1 MSRPIVIF
9 MINMI
14 KNIIKIW
21 FLTCLLIASS
31 DTERSNNIATAI
43 DVSVYNGEGSIL
55 LNWSFPDSIK
65 VKNTIIYGQKFG
77 DEQYKELAMLPPD
90 IYYFLDTNCEP
101 GSRYF
106 YKVLVKDIYNNLYHS
121 TASELPFGSCDII
134 ENPSLFDKNIKSV
147 NDLLN
152 KYVKEQLYPN
162 IPNDSF
168 NKLLEKLFEEEVH
181 DYKWIENF
189 TPHLLKSYAQII
201 DKTNEIILNQ
211 NLYLGLMSYEKLYR
225 NQFLLNPEM
234 WKNQIEKAV
243 SLVRV
248 NWRILYDGYP
258 NAIAM
263 LNKLD
268 PIRIVASENFQLKNP
283 KITLTIFHL
292 DQLKSKEWY
301 LLSGNEYINLEKF
314 LRTDIGTIV
323 VDVPQ
328 YWHNVSLM
336 MEGLIVQTVP
346 ILIEKSIL
354 YTLEGDII
362 PNTGDSPNLIKIK
375 KEKSHIW
382 LNELNWDFKSK
393 IFHVEIAGIKQLGEK
408 YLIRDQEKIIWSID
422 LRNSFEEQYL
432 DSVFSLGENFDF
444 PLTLEFEMVNDSL
457 QKSFEYIVLDTVS
470 KFIARVNNNGPWVST
485 ISNTLGSTNTIN
497 QNEYDS
503 ELVPQLFVLY
513 QNYPNPFNGQ
523 TRITFDLLED
533 AMVTLYVT
541 DATGRVKDKILEEE
555 FFNSGIYNYLWEGE
569 NLSSGIYFITLQAEV
584 NNIQPVVFSRKM
596 IYLK

>member
-1 MSRPIVIF
+1 ML
-9 MINMI
+9 NMI
-14 KNIIKIW
+14 ENIIKIW

-121 TASELPFGSCDII
+121 TESELPFGSCDII
-134 ENPSLFDKNIKSV
+134 ENASLFDKNIKSV

-152 KYVKEQLYPN
+152 KYIKEQLYPN

-225 NQFLLNPEM
+225 NHFLLNPEM

-248 NWRILYDGYP
+248 NWRTLYDAYP

-263 LNKLD
+263 LNKMD
-268 PIRIVASENFQLKNP
+268 AIRIVASENFQLKNP
-283 KITLTIFHL
+283 KIILTIFHL
-292 DQLKSKEWY
+292 YQLKSKEWY
-301 LLSGNEYINLEKF
+301 LLSGN
-314 LRTDIGTIV
+314 
-323 VDVPQ
+323 
-328 YWHNVSLM
+328 
-336 MEGLIVQTVP
+336 
-346 ILIEKSIL
+346 
-354 YTLEGDII
+354 
-362 PNTGDSPNLIKIK
+362 
-375 KEKSHIW
+375 
-382 LNELNWDFKSK
+382 
-393 IFHVEIAGIKQLGEK
+393 
-408 YLIRDQEKIIWSID
+408 
-422 LRNSFEEQYL
+422 
-432 DSVFSLGENFDF
+432 
-444 PLTLEFEMVNDSL
+444 
-457 QKSFEYIVLDTVS
+457 
-470 KFIARVNNNGPWVST
+470 
-485 ISNTLGSTNTIN
+485 
-497 QNEYDS
+497 
-503 ELVPQLFVLY
+503 
-513 QNYPNPFNGQ
+513 
-523 TRITFDLLED
+523 
-533 AMVTLYVT
+533 
-541 DATGRVKDKILEEE
+541 
-555 FFNSGIYNYLWEGE
+555 
-569 NLSSGIYFITLQAEV
+569 
-584 NNIQPVVFSRKM
+584 
-596 IYLK
+596 

>member
-1 MSRPIVIF
+1 MPLS
-9 MINMI
+9 
-14 KNIIKIW
+14 
-21 FLTCLLIASS
+21 
-31 DTERSNNIATAI
+31 I

-77 DEQYKELAMLPPD
+77 DEQYKELAMLPPN

-134 ENPSLFDKNIKSV
+134 ENASLFDKNIKSV

-225 NQFLLNPEM
+225 NHFLLNPEM

-248 NWRILYDGYP
+248 NWRMLYDGYP

-283 KITLTIFHL
+283 KITLAIFHL

-314 LRTDIGTIV
+314 LKTDIGTIV

-336 MEGLIVQTVP
+336 MEDLLQTVP
-346 ILIEKSIL
+346 ILIEESIL

-375 KEKSHIW
+375 KKKTYIW

-393 IFHVEIAGIKQLGEK
+393 TFHAEIAGKKQLGEK

-422 LRNSFEEQYL
+422 LKIALKNNILIRYL
-432 DSVFSLGENFDF
+432 A
-444 PLTLEFEMVNDSL
+444 LE
-457 QKSFEYIVLDTVS
+457 
-470 KFIARVNNNGPWVST
+470 
-485 ISNTLGSTNTIN
+485 
-497 QNEYDS
+497 
-503 ELVPQLFVLY
+503 
-513 QNYPNPFNGQ
+513 
-523 TRITFDLLED
+523 
-533 AMVTLYVT
+533 
-541 DATGRVKDKILEEE
+541 KILI
-555 FFNSGIYNYLWEGE
+555 FH
-569 NLSSGIYFITLQAEV
+569 
-584 NNIQPVVFSRKM
+584 
-596 IYLK
+596 